1 MRFIHAAD
9 IHFAARNPEPA
20 LQSLAKIA
28 EVAREREVDLIVI
41 AGDLFDAPIRNSD
54 ADSMPKLL
62 DACGALLDAAP
73 VVSVQGTPSH
83 DAPGCYEPIK
93 RLYQPGSS
101 NYEWFHIDLP
111 LDDPLIL
118 VHDLKGPSHK
128 VFRAPWGLGGRKPIA
143 IVTGLPEP
151 SRGWLSAR
159 GEAQGR
165 AETGE
170 AVVGALRSILA
181 GIGAATHG
189 RTVPHLHVQHGEVR
203 GATLASGQVLPPGG
217 IAVGTEDLALTGADY
232 IALGHIHKAQA
243 MGKVVYAG
251 SAYPVN
257 WGERDEKVFYVVEP
271 GKHAPNWT
279 PSVELVP
286 YGHPARIKV
295 EVCAQSATDAVH
307 AADDVAEVDQRDVAG
322 ADVWLSMNVPADW
335 NGSRDEAIKE
345 DVTNRLMIAGAH
357 GVRVTI
363 ERAPRERVRVPE
375 IRNAVT
381 WEDQVREWVKHT
393 RTDGMTT
400 DHLAIIGGL
409 EFAAR
414 SDGAIPRP
422 RRWRIK
428 SLRLRG
434 AIGIWRGSGRD
445 EISIDFEAFDPGVIA
460 ITGPN
465 GAGKTTI
472 LENMTP
478 WPSMLTR
485 GGPLQQHF
493 RLRDSVRELV
503 IVDDETGDEYR
514 CLIQIDSQS
523 GRREQRVYAFEPPDA
538 WFPLGADGST
548 DEYTR
553 IVDELWGPRPLHML
567 SVVSPQKPVSIR
579 VKGDDGEAVTV
590 TTDLATASR
599 GMKRALLRQLLGLGA
614 YQAASRSAGER
625 AGEHEQADR
634 ESRQTAGHYDDAAE
648 FVGEAQTNVNAIGE
662 YVEGLVAEL
671 ATAEQ
676 TLEKRRA
683 DLEAVAKAAA
693 ASREARAKAKAIDDG
708 IKTAHQDEARLLH
721 AIVEQDTSARGETGL
736 PEAIAELEVDN
747 RRFLELLAAK
757 SDADKAW
764 LSTSGEINDQIREHG
779 LRLNEAE
786 HKVLDF
792 IDQRARL
799 QRSLDAIE
807 RQPDTCSHCGQGLP
821 AAALAKVASQR
832 ASLQSE
838 MTGLRTGE
846 ELAIAMRKAEKA
858 IIADMTGT
866 IPERPMVPAELTILE
881 ASVGGRE
888 RALAK
893 ARTDLQRA
901 QEWATKRQALE
912 DERARLALRIAA
924 AEQEL
929 IKAEWGIN
937 MATEAEE
944 RAQRIYVERAV
955 QALADAGA
963 AVKTAEAEA
972 RRAREDLER
981 CQTAATKRTELL
993 DVAKGHE
1000 QEADAHRLVST
1011 ALGADGVQSLL
1022 LEHAAPRIAEIAT
1035 DLLEQSYGARWR
1047 VRIELQ
1053 RTGGQGSK
1061 RKVIEDVR
1069 FIVRDSESSESFGDD
1084 LDPGEQLLET
1094 LSGGESVWIK
1104 AALSEAIG
1112 RVRQERMNVSWRTA
1126 LRDEADAGLD
1136 EGAAA
1141 SYWRL
1146 VEAAHAMSWRHHT
1159 VAITHSGAQHAFAQR
1174 IEMGG
1179 EA

>member
-1 MRFIHAAD
+1 MKFLHAAD
-9 IHFAARNPEPA
+9 IHFKARDPEPA

-28 EVAREREVDLIVI
+28 ETAREREVDLIIV

-54 ADSMPKLL
+54 ADSMPRLL

-83 DAPGCYEPIK
+83 DAPGCYEPIV
-93 RLYQPGSS
+93 RMGDGR
-101 NYEWFHIDLP
+101 WMHIAARNAGAPIILP
-111 LDDPLIL
+111 AADVP
-118 VHDLKGPSHK
+118 V
-128 VFRAPWGLGGRKPIA
+128 KPTLSWWTGDWRGVDASETKCI
-143 IVTGLPEP
+143 ITGLPEP

-170 AVVGALRSILA
+170 AVVDGLRSILA

-243 MGKVVYAG
+243 VSDGACYAG

-257 WGERDEKVFYVVEP
+257 WGERDEKMMNVVEL
-271 GKHAPNWT
+271 GTVDKLDA
-279 PSVELVP
+279 VP
-286 YGHPARIKV
+286 YGHPARIKHV
-295 EVCAQSATDAVH
+295 LDVDAPSS
-307 AADDVAEVDQRDVAG
+307 DVNLPDVRG
-322 ADVWLSMNVPADW
+322 ADVWLVLTCDADHRFHDGFEKRW
-335 NGSRDEAIKE
+335 Q
-345 DVTNRLMIAGAH
+345 DVITAEGANS
-357 GVRVTI
+357 VRVTL

-375 IRNAVT
+375 ISGGS
-381 WEDQVREWVKHT
+381 WISQVSKWGQAT
-393 RTDGMTT
+393 ST
-400 DHLAIIGGL
+400 IISPAHCTIVL
-409 EFAAR
+409 DLQAQAKKE
-414 SDGAIPRP
+414 GAIPRP

-503 IVDDETGDEYR
+503 LVDDEAGDAYR

-523 GRREQRVYAFEPPDA
+523 GRREQRVMRSVGARTVSSDDPRGTKWTA
-538 WFPLGADGST
+538 WDPLGADGST
-548 DEYTR
+548 AEYELV
-553 IVDELWGPRPLHML
+553 VDKLWGPRPLHML

-614 YQAASRSAGER
+614 YQAASRSAAER

-634 ESRQTAGHYDDAAE
+634 ESLRTAGHYDDAAE

-662 YVEGLVAEL
+662 YVGGRVAEL

-683 DLEAVAKAAA
+683 ELEAVAKAAA
-693 ASREARAKAKAIDDG
+693 ASREARARATAIDDG
-708 IKTAHQDEARLLH
+708 IKQHIREKDRLNEKIAAH
-721 AIVEQDTSARGETGL
+721 GGL
-736 PEAIAELEVDN
+736 PEYTAEGRQAQIDNHEADDRRLVELHAAASEADAARQTERERIGDQITDVVVERHQHEHRLARASDDIKVLGENVAEMDRTPLTCVECGQPLPEEALINTSKRRAQWVQQTNAAKLHENEASGLVVLCMERERELRAEL
-747 RRFLELLAAK
+747 
-757 SDADKAW
+757 
-764 LSTSGEINDQIREHG
+764 
-779 LRLNEAE
+779 
-786 HKVLDF
+786 
-792 IDQRARL
+792 
-799 QRSLDAIE
+799 
-807 RQPDTCSHCGQGLP
+807 
-821 AAALAKVASQR
+821 
-832 ASLQSE
+832 
-838 MTGLRTGE
+838 
-846 ELAIAMRKAEKA
+846 
-858 IIADMTGT
+858 
-866 IPERPMVPAELTILE
+866 PERPTPPDELMALR
-881 ASVGGRE
+881 ASAADRRE
-888 RALAK
+888 ALAK

-929 IKAEWGIN
+929 IKAEWGVN
-937 MATEAEE
+937 METEAEE
-944 RAQRIYVERAV
+944 RAQRLYVERAV

-981 CQTAATKRTELL
+981 CQAAATKRTELL
-993 DVAKGHE
+993 DAAKGHE
-1000 QEADAHRLVST
+1000 QKADAHRLVST

-1146 VEAAHAMSWRHHT
+1146 VEAAHAMSGRHHT
-1159 VAITHSGAQHAFAQR
+1159 VAITHSGAQHAFQQR

-1179 EA
+1179 SS

>member
-9 IHFAARNPEPA
+9 IHFRARDPEPA

-28 EVAREREVDLIVI
+28 EVAREREVDLIII

-83 DAPGCYEPIK
+83 DAPGCYAPIW
-93 RLYQPGSS
+93 RGHEGWYHFDSRNAGQA
-101 NYEWFHIDLP
+101 IILP
-111 LDDPLIL
+111 NDSAPLNPALSWWTGDWKGVDPCEI
-118 VHDLKGPSHK
+118 K
-128 VFRAPWGLGGRKPIA
+128 A
-143 IVTGLPEP
+143 IITGLPEP

-159 GEAQGR
+159 GDAQGR

-170 AVVGALRSILA
+170 AVVDGLRSILA
-181 GIGAATHG
+181 GIGAATQG
-189 RTVPHLHVQHGEVR
+189 RTVPHIHVQHGEVR

-232 IALGHIHKAQA
+232 VALGHIHRAQNFHQPTEPTWIT
-243 MGKVVYAG
+243 YAG

-257 WGERDEKVFYVVEP
+257 WGELDRKQFHVVDLSSEN
-271 GKHAPNWT
+271 GFENIGT
-279 PSVELVP
+279 VP
-286 YGHPARIKV
+286 YGHPARIKHELDLGNRVIAEWVTPTLV
-295 EVCAQSATDAVH
+295 EP
-307 AADDVAEVDQRDVAG
+307 AEKAAG
-322 ADVWLSMNVPADW
+322 ADVWTVLKAPADW
-335 NGSRDEAIKE
+335 PQNREHTAKGAITKAYM
-345 DVTNRLMIAGAH
+345 DAGANS
-357 GVRVTI
+357 VRVTI

-375 IRNAVT
+375 ISGGSWISQVSKWGQATSTIISPAHCTIVHNLEA
-381 WEDQVREWVKHT
+381 DQEK
-393 RTDGMTT
+393 
-400 DHLAIIGGL
+400 A
-409 EFAAR
+409 
-414 SDGAIPRP
+414 GAIPQP
-422 RRWRIK
+422 RGWRIK

-445 EISIDFEAFDPGVIA
+445 EISIDFDGFDPGVIA

-472 LENMTP
+472 LENCTP

-503 IVDDETGDEYR
+503 IVDDETDDEYR

-523 GRREQRVYAFEPPDA
+523 GRREQRVYSFEPPDA

-548 DEYTR
+548 DEYER
-553 IVDELWGPRPLHML
+553 VVDDLWGPRPLHML

-614 YQAASRSAGER
+614 YQAASRSAAER

-634 ESRQTAGHYDDAAE
+634 EGRQTAGHYDDAAE

-662 YVEGLVAEL
+662 YVEGRVAEL
-671 ATAEQ
+671 ATSEQ
-676 TLEKRRA
+676 ALEKRRA
-683 DLEAVAKAAA
+683 DLEAASAAAA
-693 ASREARAKAKAIDDG
+693 ASREARARATAIDEQVKNEQFRLGMVGVELADLSNPPQAAELCRATIEQSERDDRRLVELRAAASEADAAWQAERERIG
-708 IKTAHQDEARLLH
+708 DQITDVLVERHQHEHKLARASDDIKVLGENIAEMDRTPLTC
-721 AIVEQDTSARGETGL
+721 VECGQPL
-736 PEAIAELEVDN
+736 PEEALINTSKRRAKLAQRINALKLVENEESGLVVLCMEREREL
-747 RRFLELLAAK
+747 
-757 SDADKAW
+757 
-764 LSTSGEINDQIREHG
+764 Q
-779 LRLNEAE
+779 
-786 HKVLDF
+786 
-792 IDQRARL
+792 
-799 QRSLDAIE
+799 
-807 RQPDTCSHCGQGLP
+807 
-821 AAALAKVASQR
+821 AS
-832 ASLQSE
+832 
-838 MTGLRTGE
+838 M
-846 ELAIAMRKAEKA
+846 
-858 IIADMTGT
+858 
-866 IPERPMVPAELTILE
+866 PERPIWPKDLVDLR
-881 ASVGGRE
+881 ASAADRRE
-888 RALAK
+888 ALAK

-912 DERARLALRIAA
+912 DERARLTERIAA

-929 IKAEWGIN
+929 LKAEWGISLKAEKDHVFHLAECDR
-937 MATEAEE
+937 ATK
-944 RAQRIYVERAV
+944 
-955 QALADAGA
+955 ALADAGA
-963 AVKTAEAEA
+963 AVTIAEAEA
-972 RRAREDLER
+972 RHAREDLER

-993 DVAKGHE
+993 DAAKGHE
-1000 QEADAHRLVST
+1000 QKADAHRLVST

-1061 RKVIEDVR
+1061 RKMIEDVR

-1146 VEAAHAMSWRHHT
+1146 VEAAHAMSGRHHT
-1159 VAITHSGAQHAFAQR
+1159 VAITHSGAQHAFQQR
-1174 IEMGG
+1174 IETGG
-1179 EA
+1179 AS